1 MPEINEDSKMRSP
14 WLNRFSIAGKS
25 VRELFRIVAML
36 VLLVPFGVF
45 LYLLYEKGDLSSL
58 WHESNSILLVGLGFI
73 VVLAVLAILQGIF
86 NKLTDL
92 ASMMSRAT
100 GGDLSVHEF
109 SEETQELHEI
119 SRAFRKLLGRYD
131 DTSKELAQL
140 TQLFMAMKEL
150 GEAASRKLDVA
161 SLFNML
167 LDRAMQAT
175 RAQIGSIFLIDPDR
189 KTFRILGARGIEIDT
204 DEIQIK
210 DSVVAR
216 VATEKRPLL
225 VTDIETDP
233 LVQRHNN
240 PKYGSPSFLS
250 MPVMLNDELLGVINL
265 AHKQNGAVF
274 HEGDVGTLTT
284 MINQVHFAIENA
296 YVHETVRQHARSL
309 GEKTVQLNQE
319 IAKRKLAE
327 RELKELALYDKL
339 TGLVN
344 RHHFVGLLGQAMA
357 QSRRNHKKLAVLFID
372 LDRFK
377 VINDSMGHD
386 VGDLML
392 QEVARRI
399 RESLRAEDIVARYGG
414 DEFTCVLMD
423 IGIETDIVTVV
434 DKLIA
439 ELSRPFLLQWREQF
453 IGSSIGI
460 SVYED
465 QGANG
470 EHAEELV
477 KNADAAMYKAKES
490 GGNCYRFYNPA
501 IGDAITHRLQM
512 EVDLRHAI
520 NANEFVLHYQPQV
533 DLRSGQLS
541 GIEALLRWQHPEQG
555 LLNPDSFIPLAEKT
569 GLIVPIGRWVL
580 NEACGRYKQWLD
592 QELVPPTTSL
602 NAAVNISGQQFRQGD
617 FVQMV
622 AEVLEKSGLP
632 PRMLE
637 LEITESVVMDA
648 AENAVEVLNS
658 LKEMGVR
665 LAIDD
670 FGNGFSSLGY
680 LKHFPIDT
688 LKIDKVFTHQLPG
701 DRNDAA
707 IVRAILELA
716 RSLGMRVVAEGVEN
730 VEQLGFLRD
739 QGCNEAQGYLLGHPV
754 AADELLRLIHDAD
767 VQQSWRELLNAA
779 AEDGKA

>member
-167 LDRAMQAT
+167 LDRAMQVT

-648 AENAVEVLNS
+648 AENAVEVLNA